1 MALTSS
7 RDALDNACVEILSK
21 HYPNNRAHAFQSSD
35 EMSVTHL
42 LNHGSFLY
50 ICRVETTF
58 LMSSFDEYIKGG
70 TPSQREK
77 SYAWQT
83 AIGLQDVDGLKPSDY
98 LVQTAK
104 QNIDGDISINEVK
117 QLLDN
122 YYESKAAIGEIDERT
137 EEADKVSARITE
149 ILTEKTFNF
158 TPDYLIQIHKR
169 LFSGIF
175 DLAGVIRPYN
185 ITKKEWVLDGDTVL
199 YSSFEMI
206 RQTLEYDF
214 REEKNIDYST
224 LNVTQAVKQI
234 CKFISGIWQIH
245 PFCEGNTRST
255 AVFAIKY
262 LRNFGFD
269 INNEAFAKNSWYFRN
284 ALVRANYVNYS
295 KNVTA
300 TPLFLER
307 FFDNLLFGAKH
318 ELHNRDM
325 HISKCQ
331 SDTENSPKCQI
342 GPLDVTLEEK
352 VLLEFVKANP
362 KATQEQIAKHIGKS
376 SRTVKRITAS
386 LYAKGYLK
394 RENGKRNGVWI
405 TIEYR

>member
-1 MALTSS
+1 MCKSGLFTYGVFIFPFYYRRLAGNIPDVSTVKVYLKELELLGYSKVKVVKDRGFYSVENINALYKEHIKFVISVLRRPTRFPPES
-7 RDALDNACVEILSK
+7 RKSLPKKPSISLRTISFK
-21 HYPNNRAHAFQSSD
+21 F
-35 EMSVTHL
+35 TK
-42 LNHGSFLY
+42 GSFP
-50 ICRVETTF
+50 V
-58 LMSSFDEYIKGG
+58 
-70 TPSQREK
+70 
-77 SYAWQT
+77 
-83 AIGLQDVDGLKPSDY
+83 
-98 LVQTAK
+98 
-104 QNIDGDISINEVK
+104 
-117 QLLDN
+117 
-122 YYESKAAIGEIDERT
+122 
-137 EEADKVSARITE
+137 
-149 ILTEKTFNF
+149 
-158 TPDYLIQIHKR
+158 
-169 LFSGIF
+169 FS
-175 DLAGVIRPYN
+175 
-185 ITKKEWVLDGDTVL
+185 
-199 YSSFEMI
+199 
-206 RQTLEYDF
+206 
-214 REEKNIDYST
+214 
-224 LNVTQAVKQI
+224 
-234 CKFISGIWQIH
+234 IWQIH

>member
-1 MALTSS
+1 MCKSGLFTYGVFIFPFYYRRLAGNIPDVSTVKVYLKELELLGYSKVKVVKDRGFYSVENINALYKEHIKFVISVLRRPTRFPPES
-7 RDALDNACVEILSK
+7 RKSLPKKPSISLRTISFK
-21 HYPNNRAHAFQSSD
+21 F
-35 EMSVTHL
+35 TK
-42 LNHGSFLY
+42 GSFP
-50 ICRVETTF
+50 V
-58 LMSSFDEYIKGG
+58 
-70 TPSQREK
+70 
-77 SYAWQT
+77 
-83 AIGLQDVDGLKPSDY
+83 
-98 LVQTAK
+98 
-104 QNIDGDISINEVK
+104 
-117 QLLDN
+117 
-122 YYESKAAIGEIDERT
+122 
-137 EEADKVSARITE
+137 
-149 ILTEKTFNF
+149 
-158 TPDYLIQIHKR
+158 
-169 LFSGIF
+169 FS
-175 DLAGVIRPYN
+175 
-185 ITKKEWVLDGDTVL
+185 
-199 YSSFEMI
+199 
-206 RQTLEYDF
+206 
-214 REEKNIDYST
+214 
-224 LNVTQAVKQI
+224 
-234 CKFISGIWQIH
+234 IWQIH
-245 PFCEGNTRST
+245 PFCEGNTRSS

>member
-1 MALTSS
+1 
-7 RDALDNACVEILSK
+7 
-21 HYPNNRAHAFQSSD
+21 
-35 EMSVTHL
+35 MSVLRRPTRFPPESRKSL
-42 LNHGSFLY
+42 PKKPSISLRTISFKFTKGSFP
-50 ICRVETTF
+50 V
-58 LMSSFDEYIKGG
+58 
-70 TPSQREK
+70 
-77 SYAWQT
+77 
-83 AIGLQDVDGLKPSDY
+83 
-98 LVQTAK
+98 
-104 QNIDGDISINEVK
+104 
-117 QLLDN
+117 
-122 YYESKAAIGEIDERT
+122 
-137 EEADKVSARITE
+137 
-149 ILTEKTFNF
+149 
-158 TPDYLIQIHKR
+158 
-169 LFSGIF
+169 FS
-175 DLAGVIRPYN
+175 
-185 ITKKEWVLDGDTVL
+185 
-199 YSSFEMI
+199 
-206 RQTLEYDF
+206 
-214 REEKNIDYST
+214 
-224 LNVTQAVKQI
+224 
-234 CKFISGIWQIH
+234 IWQIH

-262 LRNFGFD
+262 LRYFGFD

>member
-1 MALTSS
+1 MCKSGLFTYGVFIFPFYYRRLAGNIPDVSTVKVYLKELELLGYSKVKVVKDRGFYSVENINALYKEHIKFVISVLRRPTRFPPES
-7 RDALDNACVEILSK
+7 RKSLPKKPSISLRTISFK
-21 HYPNNRAHAFQSSD
+21 F
-35 EMSVTHL
+35 TK
-42 LNHGSFLY
+42 GSFP
-50 ICRVETTF
+50 V
-58 LMSSFDEYIKGG
+58 
-70 TPSQREK
+70 
-77 SYAWQT
+77 
-83 AIGLQDVDGLKPSDY
+83 
-98 LVQTAK
+98 
-104 QNIDGDISINEVK
+104 
-117 QLLDN
+117 
-122 YYESKAAIGEIDERT
+122 
-137 EEADKVSARITE
+137 
-149 ILTEKTFNF
+149 
-158 TPDYLIQIHKR
+158 
-169 LFSGIF
+169 FS
-175 DLAGVIRPYN
+175 
-185 ITKKEWVLDGDTVL
+185 
-199 YSSFEMI
+199 
-206 RQTLEYDF
+206 
-214 REEKNIDYST
+214 
-224 LNVTQAVKQI
+224 
-234 CKFISGIWQIH
+234 IWQIH

-269 INNEAFAKNSWYFRN
+269 INNEPFAKNSWYFRN

>member
-1 MALTSS
+1 MS
-7 RDALDNACVEILSK
+7 NADIM
-21 HYPNNRAHAFQSSD
+21 SD
-35 EMSVTHL
+35 
-42 LNHGSFLY
+42 
-50 ICRVETTF
+50 
-58 LMSSFDEYIKGG
+58 FDEYIKGSN
-70 TPSQREK
+70 PSRREK

-83 AIGLQDVDGLKPSDY
+83 AIGLQNVDGLKPSDY

-104 QNIDGDISINEVK
+104 QNIEGDISIDEVK
-117 QLLDN
+117 QLIDN
-122 YYESKAAIGEIDERT
+122 YYESKAARGESDKRT

-169 LFSGIF
+169 LFTGIF

-199 YSSFEMI
+199 YSSFDMI

-214 REEKNIDYST
+214 REEKNVDYSS
-224 LNVTQAVKQI
+224 LDATQAVKQI

-245 PFCEGNTRST
+245 PFCEGNTRCT

-262 LRNFGFD
+262 LRNFGFSV
-269 INNEAFAKNSWYFRN
+269 NNEAFALNSWYFRN

-300 TPLFLER
+300 TPLFLEH

-318 ELHNRDM
+318 ELLNRNL
-325 HISKCQ
+325 HISMGQSDTTDSSKCQ
-331 SDTENSPKCQI
+331 N

-352 VLLEFVKANP
+352 ALLEFVKANP
-362 KATQEQIAKHIGKS
+362 KATQEQIAEHIGKS
-376 SRTVKRITAS
+376 SRTVKRITAN
-386 LYAKGYLK
+386 LCQKGYLK
-394 RENGKRNGVWI
+394 RERGKRNGVWI
-405 TIEYR
+405 TNLC